1 MLSETTQAVKDKY
14 HMISPISG
22 TLSVTQ
28 THEQNRTRDTEVK
41 NKLTMNRGEEG
52 GDERVK
58 KGKDQVKRHVQGTHG
73 QGQ

>member
-28 THEQNRTRDTEVK
+28 TNEQKRTRDTEVK